1 MASKSVKVA
10 ISLPRVVWKKLDALR
25 RERGESRSAL
35 YLEALQQW
43 LQGRERNVQ
52 VRRYGEAYRRM
63 PETPEEVAAFEQAA
77 ASLLA
82 AKEWGGGEAWI
93 PSPREASFSW
103 LLERQI
109 WMRRQREKSWSIRR

>member
-35 YLEALQQW
+35 FLEALQQW

-93 PSPREASFSW
+93 PSP
-103 LLERQI
+103 
-109 WMRRQREKSWSIRR
+109 